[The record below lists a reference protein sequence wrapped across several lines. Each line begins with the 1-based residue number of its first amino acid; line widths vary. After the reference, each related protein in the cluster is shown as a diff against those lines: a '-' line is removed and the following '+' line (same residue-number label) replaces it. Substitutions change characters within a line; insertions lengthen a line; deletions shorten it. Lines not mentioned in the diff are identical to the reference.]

1 MKCRM
6 LDSIASADWSY
17 KTNQVVTG
25 GSEYGKDTV
34 PAGVLAGWVERKLAL
49 PIPEQRVE
57 AADSIETETAAL
69 AKPRGRTRGKKNG

>member
-17 KTNQVVTG
+17 KTGQLVSG
-25 GSEYGKDTV
+25 GSEYSKDTV

-57 AADSIETETAAL
+57 TADTNATETTAA
-69 AKPRGRTRGKKNG
+69 AKPRKREKKHG